1 MEKYQSIS
9 SKFIMI
15 AAVIWAFLAFSG
27 TLTIGQS
34 YMGIGALAFYISI
47 QNIIL
52 LNWGKKIG
60 RMPKKIAYQIERS
73 GHNKGIINFVVIN
86 ILIYMFVGLAALYG
100 GYTML

>member
-1 MEKYQSIS
+1 MEKFQRIS
-9 SKFIMI
+9 SKAVMF
-15 AAVIWAFLAFSG
+15 AAIVWAILAFSG
-27 TLTIGQS
+27 ILSIGQS

-60 RMPKKIAYQIERS
+60 RMPKKIAYQIEHS
-73 GHNKGIINFVVIN
+73 GHNRGILNFVIVN